1 MATMVL
7 EAFED
12 VQVNYGNLEDVFA
25 IEVCTKLVENEQI
38 GSAANADFER
48 RLADVWCGS
57 NSCRLEDGCTENF
70 CFVGCDG
77 IEGAASFNDSEL
89 ECDGAFA
96 VGNGEHPQKIGNQ
109 GGVRDSCDGFDGVME
124 VLFFFWTLCIIPVF
138 FCFVVTNSRHFADVI
153 GGHKPV

>member
-25 IEVCTKLVENEQI
+25 IEGCTKLVENEQI

-48 RLADVWCGS
+48 RVAAVWCGS
-57 NSCRLEDGCTENF
+57 NSCRLEDGCTENV
-70 CFVGCDG
+70 CFVGCDDF
-77 IEGAASFNDSEL
+77 EGAASFDDSKL

-109 GGVRDSCDGFDGVME
+109 GGVRDSCDGFDGVDGRDGFE
-124 VLFFFWTLCIIPVF
+124 GCGECSELENLEQIDC
-138 FCFVVTNSRHFADVI
+138 S
-153 GGHKPV
+153 